1 VSVNVTSSQAGIY
14 PNTSGNV
21 SSTNGGTGNTA
32 SDTLTV
38 AAPPTIQKDFSASAV
53 AQNGTVGVSFTI
65 SNSNSTVTLTGISF
79 TDNLPAGL
87 VVATPNAVTTTCGG
101 TVTAVPGSSSISFS
115 GGVLGPPGPPPQFN
129 KLKPANV
136 KLNSPVASG
145 TCVITVNLLVTGTGT
160 ITNQTSAIFANE
172 SGPGTTSNTASL
184 EVVQAPTVKK
194 AFGATSIPL
203 NGTTSLTFNI
213 ANPNSSTPL
222 VNVSLSDTLPS
233 GLVVANPN
241 GLTGSCVAS
250 SSITANAG
258 SGSISLTNLN
268 LPASGSCS
276 FSVNVTGTTAGTK
289 NNVSGKITA
298 TFDDGAGTFH
308 LITGNS
314 ASASIVVVAPP
325 VISKFFLPAAIA
337 PNGTAALTF
346 GITNPSS
353 NTVAETGVAF
363 TDTLPAN
370 VVVATPNGLSGSCGG
385 TVTATAGS
393 NSISLTGGTVP
404 PGSSG
409 NSCTITVNVTSSVVG
424 NYTNTTGAVSSTNG
438 GTGNTA
444 SANLT
449 VAHASLAIT
458 KTHSGSFPRGST
470 GNNYTITV
478 SNPGAGPTDGT
489 TVTVTDTLPNVANTL
504 VPTAMSGTGWICNLG
519 TLTCTRNDVLPPG
532 GIYSAITLTVTA
544 PQNIQSNVTNSA
556 TVSGGG
562 DPNSHTANDP
572 THIGPPIEIQSN
584 GPQSLTVSHNSPGS
598 LDFTVDSSPGL
609 GTLTMSCSGLP
620 FGASCSF
627 NPASENQLS
636 ATVTMTVITTGNRS
650 RVAPP
655 GGNNNPPFYTL
666 LFPLLGLWGLRKLIL
681 GQQDRKAVRV
691 RLALAFAGLLLLL
704 GLAGCGGAVNGF
716 TGTPAGTFQ
725 VTVTAT
731 SQSTGQSGSTTVNL
745 VVLD

>member
-79 TDNLPAGL
+79 TDNLPAGM

-115 GGVLGPPGPPPQFN
+115 GGVLGPPGPPPQF
-129 KLKPANV
+129 KRSAIIKTAPT
-136 KLNSPVASG
+136 VAQG

-160 ITNQTSAIFANE
+160 LSNTTGPISANE
-172 SGPGTTSNTASL
+172 SGPGTTSNTATL
-184 EVVQAPTVKK
+184 EVVQAPTVNK
-194 AFGATSIPL
+194 AFGAASIPL

-222 VNVSLSDTLPS
+222 SNISLNDTLPT

-250 SSITANAG
+250 STITANAG
-258 SGSISLTNLN
+258 SGSISVTNLN
-268 LPASGSCS
+268 LPASSSCS

-289 NNVSGKITA
+289 NNVSSNITG
-298 TFDDGAGTFH
+298 TFDDGTQTFRP
-308 LITGNS
+308 ITGGT
-314 ASASIVVVAPP
+314 ASASIFVVAPP
-325 VISKFFLPAAIA
+325 TISKSFAPAAIA
-337 PNGTAALTF
+337 PNGISVLTF
-346 GITNPSS
+346 TITNPAA

-363 TDTLPAN
+363 TDTLPTS
-370 VVVATPNGLSGSCGG
+370 VVVATPNGLTGSCGG
-385 TVTATAGS
+385 TVTAIAGS
-393 NSISLTGGTVP
+393 GTISLTGGSIAVA
-404 PGSSG
+404 S
-409 NSCTITVNVTSSVVG
+409 SCTFSVNVTSSVVG
-424 NYTNTTGAVSSTNG
+424 NNTNTTGAVSSTNG

-458 KTHSGSFPRGST
+458 KTHSGNFPRNST

-489 TVTVTDTLPNVANTL
+489 TVTVTDTLPNVPNTL
-504 VPTAMSGTGWICNLG
+504 VATAMSGTGWTCNLG
-519 TLTCTRNDVLPPG
+519 TLTCTRSDVLPPG
-532 GIYSAITLTVTA
+532 GTYPAITLTVSV
-544 PQNIQSNVTNSA
+544 PQNIQANVTNSA

-572 THIGPPIEIQSN
+572 THIGPPININSA
-584 GPQSLTVSHNSPGS
+584 GPSTITVSHNNPSS
-598 LDFTVDSSPGL
+598 MDFTVDSSPGL
-609 GTLTMSCSGLP
+609 GNITFSCGGLP

-627 NPASENQLS
+627 NPPSESQLS
-636 ATVTMTVITTGNRS
+636 ATVTMTVVTTGNRS
-650 RVAPP
+650 RLLPP
-655 GGNNNPPFYTL
+655 GGDNMPPVYAM
-666 LFPLLGLWGLRKLIL
+666 LFPLLGLLGLRGRLWSE
-681 GQQDRKAVRV
+681 QSRKAVRV
-691 RLALAFAGLLLLL
+691 RLAFAFAGLLLLL
-704 GLAGCGGAVNGF
+704 ALAGCGGQGVNGF
-716 TGTPAGTFQ
+716 TGTPGGTFQ
-725 VTVTAT
+725 ITVTAT
-731 SQSTGQSGSTTVNL
+731 SQSTGQSGSTTVTL
-745 VVLD
+745 IVLD